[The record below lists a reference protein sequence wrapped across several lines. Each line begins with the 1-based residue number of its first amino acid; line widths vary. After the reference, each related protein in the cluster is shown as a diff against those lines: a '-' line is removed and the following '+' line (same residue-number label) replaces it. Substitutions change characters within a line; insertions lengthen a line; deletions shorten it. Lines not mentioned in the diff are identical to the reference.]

1 MAQTALSQG
10 SFRRGPSSAEA
21 IRRSLYPYL
30 LVAPVVLLVG
40 AGIFYPLVYVAYIS
54 TQEYS
59 PFYTQGQ
66 MFFTGLHNYQHLLG
80 DSNFWG
86 ALATSGIWVLGSVGP
101 QFLVGLGIAL
111 LLNERF
117 PGRGVVRSLIL
128 LPWVVSGVVTGILWM
143 WLFDGTVGVINDI
156 MVRSGLAS
164 TPVPWAVQTS
174 TSFFMLFVANAW
186 RGAPF
191 FAIMLLAA
199 LQSISGD
206 IYEAA
211 RVDGAG
217 RWQRFRYVTAPLIMN
232 AVILSTLLRAL
243 WTFNYIDLI
252 WTMTHGGPANTTRT
266 LAMYVLDTCY
276 RDGDFGY
283 AAALSV
289 GLVVVLLIFS
299 GLYWRLNRFGYQH

>member
-1 MAQTALSQG
+1 M
-10 SFRRGPSSAEA
+10 
-21 IRRSLYPYL
+21 
-30 LVAPVVLLVG
+30 LLVG
-40 AGIFYPLVYVAYIS
+40 VGIFYPLIYVTYIS
-54 TQEYS
+54 LQEYS

-66 MFFTGLHNYQHLLG
+66 MSFIGLQHYQRLLG
-80 DSNFWG
+80 DGEFWRS
-86 ALATSGIWVLGSVGP
+86 LVTSGIWVLGSVIP
-101 QFLVGLGIAL
+101 QFLIGLGIAL

-117 PGRGVVRSLIL
+117 PGRGVIRSIIL

-143 WLFDGTVGVINDI
+143 WLFDGTVGVINDLL
-156 MVRSGLAS
+156 VRGGLAEA
-164 TPVPWAVQTS
+164 PVPWAVRPDS
-174 TSFFMLFVANAW
+174 AFFMLFVANAW

-199 LQSISGD
+199 LQSISPD

-217 RWQRFRYVTAPLIMN
+217 RWDRFRRVTLPMIMN
-232 AVILSTLLRAL
+232 AVILSTLLRCI

-252 WTMTHGGPANTTRT
+252 WTMTHGGPANNTRT
-266 LAMYVLDTCY
+266 LAMLILDTSY

-289 GLVVVLLIFS
+289 GLVLVLLSFS
-299 GLYWRLNRFGYQH
+299 GLYWRLNRFGYQP